1 MACDVVVASGSAWSA
16 VEPQWWHCCG
26 LLVECCGCYI
36 SWSVL
41 VDSDSCYVVCGNV
54 VVLCSSVV
62 VCQVVG

>member
-1 MACDVVVASGSAWSA
+1 MACDVVVASGSARSA
-16 VEPQWWHCCG
+16 VEPQWHCCG

-36 SWSVL
+36 LWSVL
-41 VDSDSCYVVCGNV
+41 VASDSCYVVCGNV